1 MKTIRTVELFAGVGG
16 FRLGLEAASDA
27 LQVIWANQWE
37 PSMREQYAFACYTAH
52 FGRGDHHVCRDIT
65 TAKTKIPD
73 HDLLVGGFPCQDY
86 SIMKRNAAGIEG
98 AKGVL
103 WWQIDDILR
112 EKRPNYVLLENVD
125 RLIRSPAKQC
135 GRDFSIM
142 LRCFYEKGYAV
153 EWRVINAA
161 DYGYAQRRRR
171 TFILAYYSRTP
182 AFRHLAENVCVQ
194 GLKSMHRH
202 IMETGILAKAVPVQ
216 GHSRSYVESWVDEL
230 EYADIPA
237 VSKQQRVYLYN
248 AGVMMNGRIY
258 SVDVIPQRKPPT
270 PLGAILERGPVDA
283 HYFLRA
289 EDMPRWIYAK
299 GAKRERRYERDG
311 RPYYFSEGSV
321 QFPEPLHKPSRTMLT
336 SESQVRR
343 TSHVVQDPMTGRLRV
358 LTPTECERLNGFP
371 DGWTDTGMPEQMRY
385 FCMGNALVVPLVTR
399 IANALVITMESQ
411 EGMSVK

>member
-1 MKTIRTVELFAGVGG
+1 METIRTVELFAGVGG

-37 PSMREQYAFACYTAH
+37 PSMREQHAFACYTAR

-65 TAKTKIPD
+65 IAKAKIPD

-112 EKRPNYVLLENVD
+112 EKRPSYVLLENVD

-171 TFILAYYSRTP
+171 TFILAYHNRTP
-182 AFRHLAENVCVQ
+182 VFRHLAENVCVQ

-216 GHSRSYVESWVDEL
+216 GHSRSYVESWIDEL

-258 SVDVIPQRKPPT
+258 SVDVIPQRKRPT
-270 PLGAILERGPVDA
+270 SLGAILEHGPVDA

-311 RPYYFSEGSV
+311 SPYYFSEGSV
-321 QFPEPLHKPSRTMLT
+321 QFPEPLYKPSRTMLT

-371 DGWTDTGMPEQMRY
+371 DGWTDTGMPERMRY

-399 IANALVITMESQ
+399 IANALVTTMESQ
-411 EGMSVK
+411 EGMGAK